1 MSIEITTESILT
13 GLVEA
18 AKADKARKA
27 WDKLEVPIEYEGR
40 AITLPDDPSKMP
52 LEKAREALDRRIKDE
67 AQLFRLIER
76 FNAFPHDAAVAFVK
90 AMSRLYGWA
99 SPQTVMTFFGPKPP
113 TMLSIKTGPG
123 EGDVVQ
129 CPLGAFK
136 LPGIDELV
144 YTAFGEDAK
153 GRPEF
158 MVHSEVKKR
167 DKHLLVELAEET
179 RRILKAESIYRG
191 KAIRLGVDDSGQLN
205 LGHPPEFLDVTDT
218 TESSLLFDPSTE
230 HQIETN
236 ILVPIKQT
244 VLCQKLKIPLK
255 RGILLE
261 GPFGTGKS
269 LTARMTG
276 NVCEKNGWT
285 FVLLDKVQ
293 GLRAALEFANR
304 YAPAVVFA
312 EDIDRIAS
320 DRDDDMN
327 DLINTVD
334 GVVSKNAKI
343 MTVLTTNFV
352 EKLNPV
358 ILRPG
363 RLDAVISL
371 RAPNAQTVERL
382 LRHYA
387 GNLLHRDENLTA
399 AGIALAEQIPASI
412 RECVERAKLGM
423 IGRRAIKLVEQDI
436 VTAAETMKNHL
447 RLLNTQ
453 PKEKSAADRL
463 AQALVEVL
471 GGIDTDN
478 TTILSEQ
485 VNDAKNH
492 VIATRKAVKELHAEV
507 NDGGLTKAVTQM
519 NERLVHIQNT
529 TNEIYN
535 EVS

>member
-1 MSIEITTESILT
+1 MTNEITIESILT

-18 AKADKARKA
+18 AQKDKTKKV
-27 WDKLEVPIEYEGR
+27 WDKLEVPIEYYGR

-67 AQLFRLIER
+67 AQIFHLIET
-76 FNAFPHDAAVAFVK
+76 FDAFPHDAAVAFVK
-90 AMSRLYGWA
+90 TMSKLYGWA

-113 TMLSIKTGPG
+113 TMLSIKTGPKV
-123 EGDVVQ
+123 GDVVQ

-144 YTAFGEDAK
+144 LTGFNEDDK
-153 GRPEF
+153 GRPQF
-158 MVHSEVKKR
+158 YVHSEVKKR

-191 KAIRLGVDDSGQLN
+191 KAIRLGVSDEGQLN
-205 LGHPPEFLDVTDT
+205 LNNPPEFLDVSDT
-218 TESSLLFDPSTE
+218 TESSLLFDPVIES
-230 HQIETN
+230 QIETN

-244 VLCQKLKIPLK
+244 DLCQKLKIPLK

-293 GLRAALEFANR
+293 GLKAALEFANR
-304 YAPAVVFA
+304 YSPAVVFA

-320 DRDDDMN
+320 DRDDSMN
-327 DLINTVD
+327 DLVNMVD

-371 RAPNAQTVERL
+371 RAPNAETVERL

-387 GNLLHRDENLTA
+387 GPLLNKNEPLTM
-399 AGIALAEQIPASI
+399 AGIALEGQIPASI

-453 PKEKSAADRL
+453 PKEKSAAERL
-463 AQALVEVL
+463 ASALVEVL
-471 GGIDTDN
+471 GGVEASDISELKDVVNSTLANSSSANKAINNGMKD
-478 TTILSEQ
+478 LSNK
-485 VNDAKNH
+485 VTN
-492 VIATRKAVKELHAEV
+492 VKEDTAYLV
-507 NDGGLTKAVTQM
+507 
-519 NERLVHIQNT
+519 ERAD
-529 TNEIYN
+529 
-535 EVS
+535 